1 MSITQ
6 RDWGGWKV
14 LDHQPDKNFKI
25 KQLIIEPGKSLSNQ
39 RHFKRSETWIIL
51 EGVVKME
58 TRWKNLDDIIHLH
71 PRSLPY
77 EIKKKVWHKASNPGA
92 STVYVLEIQRG
103 SECIEED
110 IERSDRTLEEGKE
123 YSMNDPI
130 WDKRW
135 TSC

>member
-25 KQLIIEPGKSLSNQ
+25 KQLIIDPGKSLSNQ

-77 EIKKKVWHKASNPGA
+77 EIKKKVWHKASNPGT
-92 STVYVLEIQRG
+92 STAYVLEIQRG

>member
-92 STVYVLEIQRG
+92 STAYVLEIQRG